1 MTAFAGLLFAE
12 VAASSSGS
20 NEIVAADAQHRIKV
34 VSYVLVADSAVTAQ
48 WKSGT
53 TALSGAMSLAANGGV
68 AATSQPNA
76 PFFATAKDEAL
87 NLDLG
92 GAVGVNGHIAY
103 VKEPY

>member
-12 VAASSSGS
+12 VAASASGS

-48 WKSGT
+48 WKSAT

-68 AATSQPNA
+68 AAASQPNV
-76 PFFATAKDEAL
+76 PFFSTAKGEAL